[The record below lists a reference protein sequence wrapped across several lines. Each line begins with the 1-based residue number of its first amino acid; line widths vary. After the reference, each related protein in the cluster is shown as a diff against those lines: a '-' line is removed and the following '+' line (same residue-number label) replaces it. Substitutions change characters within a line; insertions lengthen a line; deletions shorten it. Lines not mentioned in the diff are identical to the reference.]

1 MHPGKNTHTRTWCGC
16 QQQALGGGCQRQALF
31 SENEVS
37 SIVGM
42 QWLQKRFSRIVLL
55 GNRSI
60 SHDARDHQGQAKCA
74 SVDEGRKW
82 AAEKEQ
88 PIGLMDSGYEADP
101 TLGRGGGQGDPL
113 SPLVRTKAFHAYR
126 SQTRIP
132 FVHTRCPST
141 MSEWAASKTACLLDG

>member
-1 MHPGKNTHTRTWCGC
+1 
-16 QQQALGGGCQRQALF
+16 
-31 SENEVS
+31 
-37 SIVGM
+37 M

-101 TLGRGGGQGDPL
+101 TLKKAGGQGDPL
-113 SPLVRTKAFHAYR
+113 SPLFL
-126 SQTRIP
+126 QTL
-132 FVHTRCPST
+132 FEGGTEYTRVI
-141 MSEWAASKTACLLDG
+141 